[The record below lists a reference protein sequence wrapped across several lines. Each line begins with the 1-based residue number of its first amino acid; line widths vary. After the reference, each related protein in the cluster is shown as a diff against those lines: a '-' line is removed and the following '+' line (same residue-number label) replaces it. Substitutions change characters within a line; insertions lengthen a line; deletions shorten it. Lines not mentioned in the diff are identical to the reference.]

1 MNIKSLQFIYCF
13 LFLGFFPTPNAFA
26 QSITHQDGLIYYTTI
41 AAQVKDATPKMQ
53 GLWGQVQQSVLTAGE
68 NKTHQLDRTNL
79 DNLKNISSQN
89 INDLERKIR
98 AISALHETDP
108 DLNLKELSISLLT
121 DAKNIQQS
129 AMPQILA
136 VLEKGMDKING
147 QQTSTLKSFL
157 SKEQELQ
164 YKLRDIQNLFISYQ
178 NKHNITGEELR
189 KFGL

>member
-1 MNIKSLQFIYCF
+1 MNIKILPFIYCF
-13 LFLGFFPTPNAFA
+13 SILTFSFFLNTVA
-26 QSITHQDGLIYYTTI
+26 QNITHQDELIYYTTI
-41 AAQVKDATPKMQ
+41 AAQVKDATPNMQ
-53 GLWGQVQQSVLTAGE
+53 GLWGQVQQSVMTAGE
-68 NKTHQLDRTNL
+68 NKSHQLDRAGL
-79 DNLKNISSQN
+79 DNLKNASAQN

-98 AISALHETDP
+98 AVSALHETDP
-108 DLNLKELSISLLT
+108 DLNLKESCINLFT

-136 VLEKGMDKING
+136 VLEKGIDKINS

-157 SKEQELQ
+157 SKGQDLQ
-164 YKLRDIQNLFISYQ
+164 YKLRDIQNLFTSFQ

>member
-1 MNIKSLQFIYCF
+1 MKIKFSSLIFCF
-13 LFLGFFPTPNAFA
+13 SIFFFLLSRSSVA
-26 QSITHQDGLIYYTTI
+26 QNITHQDDLIYYTTI
-41 AAQVKDATPKMQ
+41 AAQVKDAAPKMQ
-53 GLWGQVQQSVLTAGE
+53 GLWGQVQQSVMTAGE
-68 NKTHQLDRTNL
+68 NKSHQLDRAGL
-79 DNLKNISSQN
+79 DILKNASAQN

-98 AISALHETDP
+98 AVSALHETDP
-108 DLNLKELSISLLT
+108 DFNLKVSCINLFT

-136 VLEKGMDKING
+136 VLEKGIDKINS

-157 SKEQELQ
+157 SKGQELQ
-164 YKLRDIQNLFISYQ
+164 YKLRDIQNLFISFQ

>member
-1 MNIKSLQFIYCF
+1 MKIPISTLIYCF
-13 LFLGFFPTPNAFA
+13 SAFSFLLPVSSVA
-26 QSITHQDGLIYYTTI
+26 QNISHQDGLIYYTTI
-41 AAQVKDATPKMQ
+41 AAQVKDAAPKMQ
-53 GLWGQVQQSVLTAGE
+53 GLWGQVQQSVMTAGE
-68 NKTHQLDRTNL
+68 NKSHQLDRAGL
-79 DNLKNISSQN
+79 DILKNASAQN

-98 AISALHETDP
+98 AVSALHETDP
-108 DLNLKELSISLLT
+108 DLNLKESCINLFA

-136 VLEKGMDKING
+136 VLEKGIDKINS

-157 SKEQELQ
+157 SKGQELQ
-164 YKLRDIQNLFISYQ
+164 YKLRDIQNLFISFQ